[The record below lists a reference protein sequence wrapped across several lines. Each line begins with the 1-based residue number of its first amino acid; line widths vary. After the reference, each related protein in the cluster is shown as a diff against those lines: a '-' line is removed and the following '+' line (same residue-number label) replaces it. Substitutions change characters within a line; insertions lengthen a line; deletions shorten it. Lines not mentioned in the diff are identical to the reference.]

1 MLKIKKIEFIKAV
14 YDESLSHNIFSIAN
28 IYFSNYPP
36 ILGAL
41 IYWKKNNSRSEFT
54 REGEYKFYYNL
65 DDITYFAAVKFPKD
79 TKLTRDQKQELSYI
93 LLDERGSIGTYTIKT
108 HPSRR
113 KRFNPKKTLEQL
125 NIPDDFDVTSIPVHY
140 GPIIDETSA
149 EEIQRDNPHLSKKFI
164 MDYCYWRY
172 SLIKLHPTEFEP
184 YLKYVDF
191 AYVCYA
197 CDQITEKYLI
207 DHLDLVDVAAL
218 QYNYPVL
225 ARLTP
230 SFKKYIVDELIRKKE
245 EINPHFADEIDEFI
259 EDDTYFSEY
268 ATIHLIDDD
277 EYEEE
282 EEKIDFQFF
291 EFDRGPFKWPGS
303 EHMVKGIPSLACQL
317 YDDMGYKKPTN
328 EEMDEQFNKYNAKQI
343 SLISAILE
351 PHWLNRYKDK
361 IDWKI
366 VCLYNKHLTD
376 EFLNEHIEYV
386 DFECLGNNLRCVLSE
401 EFIEKHMNQFN
412 HDKPVPLII
421 RFLTEQMYLNHKD
434 KIKVNSDLLFQ
445 YYDCIG
451 APEYNR
457 ILDLLDE

>member
-14 YDESLSHNIFSIAN
+14 YDDSLSHNIFSIAN
-28 IYFSNYPP
+28 VYFSNYPP

-54 REGEYKFYYNL
+54 REGEYKFFYDL
-65 DDITYFAAVKFPKD
+65 DNITYFASVKFPKD

-93 LLDERGSIGTYTIKT
+93 LLDERGSIGTYTFKT
-108 HPSRR
+108 HPSRK
-113 KRFNPKKTLEQL
+113 KRFNPKKTLERL
-125 NIPDDFDVTSIPVHY
+125 NIPEDFDVKSIPVHY
-140 GPIIDETSA
+140 GPIIDELNA
-149 EEIQRDNPHLSKKFI
+149 EEVQQQYPHLTKKFI

-172 SLIKLHPTEFEP
+172 SLVKLHPTEFEP

-207 DHLDLVDVAAL
+207 DHLDLVDVSAL

-225 ARLTP
+225 ARLSS
-230 SFKKYIVDELIRKKE
+230 SFKKYIVDELMQNNE
-245 EINPHFADEIDEFI
+245 EINPHFADEIDAFI

-268 ATIHLIDDD
+268 ATIHLLDDD
-277 EYEEE
+277 DFEEE
-282 EEKIDFQFF
+282 DEEVEFQFF
-291 EFDRGPFKWPGS
+291 EYDRGPYKWPGS
-303 EHMVKGIPSLACQL
+303 EHMVKGIPSLAAQL
-317 YDDMGYKKPTN
+317 YDDMGFKKPTN
-328 EEMDEQFNKYNAKQI
+328 KEMDEQFSQYSKQQI

-351 PHWLNRYKDK
+351 PHWLHRYRDE
-361 IDWKI
+361 IDWKAA
-366 VCLYNKHLTD
+366 CTYNKHLTD
-376 EFLNEHIEYV
+376 EFLTAHIDYV
-386 DFECLGNNLRCVLSE
+386 DFECLGNNLSCVLSE
-401 EFIEKHMNQFN
+401 QFIEKHMNQFN

-434 KIKVNSDLLFQ
+434 KIKVNSELLFQ
-445 YYDCIG
+445 YYNAIG
-451 APEYNR
+451 ATEYKR

>member
-65 DDITYFAAVKFPKD
+65 DDITYFAAVKFPKH

-93 LLDERGSIGTYTIKT
+93 LLDERGSIGTYTFKT
-108 HPSRR
+108 HPSRK
-113 KRFNPKKTLEQL
+113 KRFNPKKTLEKL
-125 NIPDDFDVTSIPVHY
+125 NIPEDFDVTSIPVHY
-140 GPIIDETSA
+140 GPIMDEQSVK
-149 EEIQRDNPHLSKKFI
+149 EIQKLHPNWSTQFI
-164 MDYCYWRY
+164 IDYCYWRY
-172 SLIKLHPTEFEP
+172 RLIKMHPTEFEP

-207 DHLDLVDVAAL
+207 DHLDLVDVSAL

-225 ARLTP
+225 ARLSA
-230 SFKKYIVDELIRKKE
+230 SFKKYMIEELVRNNQ
-245 EINPHFADEIDEFI
+245 EINPHFSDEIDKFI

-268 ATIHLIDDD
+268 ATIDLLD
-277 EYEEE
+277 EDLFDEE
-282 EEKIDFQFF
+282 EEKVEFQFF
-291 EFDRGPFKWPGS
+291 EFDRGPYKWPGS
-303 EHMVKGIPSLACQL
+303 EHLVIGIPSLACQL
-317 YDDMGYKKPTN
+317 YDDMGFKKPTN
-328 EEMDEQFNKYNAKQI
+328 EEMDEQFAKYNEQQI

-351 PHWLNRYKDK
+351 PHWLNRYKDR
-361 IDWKI
+361 IDWKAA
-366 VCLYNKHLTD
+366 CLYNKHLTD
-376 EFLNEHIEYV
+376 EFLTEHIDYV
-386 DFECLGNNLRCVLSE
+386 DFECLGNNLSCVLSE
-401 EFIEKHMNQFN
+401 GFIEKYINQFN

-421 RFLTEQMYLNHKD
+421 RFLTAQMYLNHKD
-434 KIKVNSDLLFQ
+434 KIKVNSELLYQ
-445 YYDCIG
+445 YYDSIG
-451 APEYNR
+451 APEYQR
-457 ILDLLDE
+457 LLELLDE